1 MTTYTAWC
9 EWGPAGWW
17 TVTAPEVPGAITQSR
32 RLDRVPGD
40 VAEAI
45 ELMVGETPDGHRL
58 EIERSVPN

>member
-9 EWGPAGWW
+9 EWDPAGWW
-17 TVTAPEVPGAITQSR
+17 TVTVPEVPGAITQSR
-32 RLDRVPGD
+32 RLDHVPGD

-45 ELMVGETPDGHRL
+45 ELMVGEATDGYRL